1 MAEGT
6 EGQTSPFKDRDP
18 APTFDG
24 SVEKFKG
31 WLREL
36 TLWKHDTDVPK
47 VKHGTKVYRQL
58 SGAAKSAVDE
68 IQVDEIVKETGLDK
82 IIAKLKEH
90 FEPYL
95 ETAVPKAFE
104 KAIYGEP
111 RRAKEAFGEFVI
123 RADAAFRELKDE
135 GIELD
140 TKVTGYVIYRQA
152 NLSQVQEDQVA
163 TWISGQYDRGSVV
176 GALRKLEKVQKEKG
190 GRSYLVDDEDT
201 EKDVM
206 YGGNE
211 WGDEWDAAD
220 DEGYVFLG
228 EGELN
233 EIYEEE
239 ELMEALATYQEV
251 RKAIRD
257 QKNSRGYYPTKGK
270 GKGKSKGRGEGRGR
284 HVHVE
289 MLKLRTR
296 CAKCGKV
303 GHWAR
308 ECRGEMDEVAKNK
321 ARLASSSGSP
331 SSAAP
336 SGFFQ
341 VSTEPPDDETHFGC
355 EVTLGSIINQK
366 AKQIEIEEFTGITM
380 QSHQG
385 VVDTAAQ
392 GGLIGKRA
400 LENLQGELKRH
411 GLKVN
416 PLQKTGK
423 ARGIGGQASVCGMAE
438 VPLGIAGINGVLE
451 VTVVEESVPLLI
463 PISLLTALESII
475 DLHDMKI
482 EFPRLEAE
490 APLHRLPTGHVAVD
504 VCDFHQGKWKLPREA
519 LQHGRVEEMYRECKK
534 VGFSWH
540 GWTAEAMIAE
550 NLMVL
555 GSSCRSVSRHD
566 APQPHHQDEP
576 RRAGGAQ
583 GAPGAQREA
592 SNSKLARAFTGSLRP
607 GGTRQQVGKW
617 SGSRATRWILAWL
630 IFVYLPS
637 RKAR

>member
-251 RKAIRD
+251 
-257 QKNSRGYYPTKGK
+257 
-270 GKGKSKGRGEGRGR
+270 
-284 HVHVE
+284 
-289 MLKLRTR
+289 
-296 CAKCGKV
+296 
-303 GHWAR
+303 
-308 ECRGEMDEVAKNK
+308 
-321 ARLASSSGSP
+321 
-331 SSAAP
+331 
-336 SGFFQ
+336 
-341 VSTEPPDDETHFGC
+341 STEPPDDETHFGC

-482 EFPRLEAE
+482 EHP
-490 APLHRLPTGHVAVD
+490 
-504 VCDFHQGKWKLPREA
+504 
-519 LQHGRVEEMYRECKK
+519 
-534 VGFSWH
+534 
-540 GWTAEAMIAE
+540 
-550 NLMVL
+550 
-555 GSSCRSVSRHD
+555 
-566 APQPHHQDEP
+566 
-576 RRAGGAQ
+576 
-583 GAPGAQREA
+583 
-592 SNSKLARAFTGSLRP
+592 FTGYPLVTS
-607 GGTRQQVGKW
+607 Q
-617 SGSRATRWILAWL
+617 
-630 IFVYLPS
+630 
-637 RKAR
+637 